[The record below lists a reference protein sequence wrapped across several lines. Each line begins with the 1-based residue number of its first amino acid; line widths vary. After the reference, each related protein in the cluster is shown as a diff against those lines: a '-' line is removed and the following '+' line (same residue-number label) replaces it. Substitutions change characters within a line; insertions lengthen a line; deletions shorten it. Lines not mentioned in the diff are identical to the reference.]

1 MIEERGQQRPADW
14 PKAFPAQKYDVKDI
28 PTPPEQWTWVK
39 MATVGDLQ
47 PTDEGTS
54 CASFARS

>member
-28 PTPPEQWTWVK
+28 PTPPERWTWVK
-39 MATVGDLQ
+39 MASVGDLQ

-54 CASFARS
+54 